1 MPLERTT
8 YEAEASVNTI
18 TGNTKR
24 KTYSSLHASG
34 GGFVGDLGLG
44 GKLQWNRIKAS
55 HTGEYIL
62 TIYSISR
69 DTRMAKLLVN
79 GEQVGDTITF
89 RDNGDCTGTWDP
101 EGMSWKMI
109 PITLKEGNTN
119 TVAIQSFDDL
129 WAPNFDRITIHPV
142 LSDDDITGIP
152 SPTTETDKAIYAL
165 NGCKLSGLPQK
176 GIFIKDGKKVLVK

>member
-1 MPLERTT
+1 MHDLIIIGAGPAGLSAAIYASR
-8 YEAEASVNTI
+8 AE
-18 TGNTKR
+18 
-24 KTYSSLHASG
+24 L
-34 GGFVGDLGLG
+34 D
-44 GKLQWNRIKAS
+44 
-55 HTGEYIL
+55 YIL
-62 TIYSISR
+62 IEENF
-69 DTRMAKLLVN
+69 VN
-79 GEQVGDTITF
+79 GGQIGDTISF

-165 NGCKLSGLPQK
+165 NGCKLPGLPQK